1 MVLKQNM
8 IKVTVNFNFKF
19 MILIDA
25 KGRSYDLSFT
35 RCIWLVIFVDA
46 KSDARVAGQLV
57 PQLPAHP
64 TVSLVAASTGK
75 CLPQISHNVQNAHEC
90 WCNKKVIVWLCV
102 CTGDNLLAKAHGL
115 SSRTYA
121 QTVQ

>member
-1 MVLKQNM
+1 M

-64 TVSLVAASTGK
+64 TVSLVAASTGIK
-75 CLPQISHNVQNAHEC
+75 NQRYQETERTRVGKIQISLRFITRVKYGRAH
-90 WCNKKVIVWLCV
+90 
-102 CTGDNLLAKAHGL
+102 
-115 SSRTYA
+115 
-121 QTVQ
+121 